1 MSLKAPQQAS
11 NSTKPQAQAEVKK
24 EQPKDVKEAVKPQQP
39 ANNQTNQ
46 QSQKPEAKPAQ
57 NAPTANATLAKVEPK
72 MDNKPEAHT
81 FTQQSDSSNKDK
93 SQGKRE
99 NKPAEKPKPSA
110 IGKMANQQHAVG
122 LNTEKDSAPASH
134 AFIAH
139 Q

>member
-72 MDNKPEAHT
+72 KDNKPEAHT

-93 SQGKRE
+93 SQEKRE

-110 IGKMANQQHAVG
+110 IGKMTNQQHAVG
-122 LNTEKDSAPASH
+122 VNTEKDSAPASH

>member
-39 ANNQTNQ
+39 ANNKTNQ

-72 MDNKPEAHT
+72 KDNKPEAHA
-81 FTQQSDSSNKDK
+81 FAQHSDSSN
-93 SQGKRE
+93 
-99 NKPAEKPKPSA
+99 
-110 IGKMANQQHAVG
+110 
-122 LNTEKDSAPASH
+122 
-134 AFIAH
+134 
-139 Q
+139 